1 MIDNE
6 MECNRHILV
15 TGAATGIGAA
25 TVRRFIAGGWG
36 VTAFDINAGA
46 LEALEAEMRDT
57 QSGCRVLCAAGDT
70 RDREAV
76 RRAVADGIDANGPL
90 TAVFANAGIHRSNT
104 LLDISDAELHNII
117 DINIYGNI
125 NTLQAAVPAITE
137 AGGGSV
143 VINCSDQW
151 FVGKAHSFGYGLTKG
166 ALGQMTRSLAVDL
179 APSHIRVNAVCPG
192 TIDTPLVDGVFERLS
207 ARTGVSVE
215 AYKAEED
222 ALFLTGRMGRA
233 DEVAALVYFL
243 CGEDAAF
250 ITGGHYLIDG
260 GLVAGR

>member
-1 MIDNE
+1 
-6 MECNRHILV
+6 MERNRHILV

-46 LEALEAEMRDT
+46 LEALEAEMRE
-57 QSGCRVLCAAGDT
+57 QRHEASAEVRLLCAVGDT
-70 RDREAV
+70 RDREAL
-76 RRAVADGIDANGPL
+76 REAVTRGIEANGPL

-104 LLDISDAELHNII
+104 LLDISDTELHDIV

-137 AGGGSV
+137 AGGGAV

-215 AYKAEED
+215 EYKAEED

-243 CGEDAAF
+243 CGEDATF
-250 ITGGHYLIDG
+250 VTGAHYLIDG